1 MHNKTAKISKYKMSN
16 FDDVI
21 NENKTQ
27 HNLKRPDISDH
38 SYRILLIGGSGPGKK
53 MHY

>member
-27 HNLKRPDISDH
+27 RNLKW
-38 SYRILLIGGSGPGKK
+38 PGI
-53 MHY
+53 